1 MKRWIALCLLAC
13 ACGSSSSNPT
23 PDAGPTPGSGTIT
36 GTVNGHA
43 LTVKDAVFGISP
55 GTNTVNVVMGDRTD
69 LCALLTG
76 TTIPGPTTVFGF
88 GLLNLST
95 PSTPVA
101 VVAGDYSYFSLFH
114 LTNLPGAGMWWDGA
128 FAVAT
133 SCSPTGTFATG
144 GTMTL
149 TQVGSTTTHVK
160 VTLTNIA
167 FGTDTLNGS
176 VEAVYCDV
184 LKTQAPPCGGIS
196 LLARPPSPE

>member
-23 PDAGPTPGSGTIT
+23 PDAGPTLGSGTIT
-36 GTVNGHA
+36 GTVNGQG

-55 GTNTVNVVMGDRTD
+55 G
-69 LCALLTG
+69 
-76 TTIPGPTTVFGF
+76 I

-95 PSTPVA
+95 PTTPAA

-184 LKTQAPPCGGIS
+184 LKTQSPPCGGIS
-196 LLARPPSPE
+196 LLARPPAPQ